1 VNVTLHR
8 VPMREDQ
15 DGDATIAVLEY
26 EARRAREVTLVVGHG
41 YSSSKQNLDG
51 LCAFLGSHGFSV
63 YSLDFPGHKLGASGG
78 RLRDVEDLFGAMD
91 AAVRFARGRGAQ
103 TVYAMGHSMGAATA
117 LCVAGRDRSLA
128 GAISIATGYGRPTV
142 LDALAA
148 RGVVDLRSSYVDG
161 LTLQEASEQWQPH
174 LDAALPQLAG
184 RPVLF
189 VAAERDMMIA
199 RSSVEAL
206 YARASEPRTFVSVPS
221 DHTFAGDNSRTAV
234 LQWLSALHPGRAPA
248 DAVPPTPLVD
258 APL

>member
-8 VPMREDQ
+8 VPLRRDQ
-15 DGDATIAVLEY
+15 GDDDAIVVLEY
-26 EARRAREVTLVVGHG
+26 EARRAREVTLIAGHG

-51 LCAFLGSHGFSV
+51 LCAFLASHGFSV

-78 RLRDVEDLFGAMD
+78 RLRSAQDLFSAMD
-91 AAVRFARGRGAQ
+91 AAVRFARERGAQ
-103 TVYAMGHSMGAATA
+103 TVYAMGHSMGASAA
-117 LCVAGRDRSLA
+117 LCAAGRDRSLA

-142 LDALAA
+142 LDSLAA
-148 RGVVDLRSSYVDG
+148 RGIVDLRSSYVDG
-161 LTLQEASEQWQPH
+161 LTLQEAAEEWQPH

-189 VAAERDMMIA
+189 VAAERDAMIA

-206 YARASEPRTFVSVPS
+206 YERAAEPKAFVTVTS
-221 DHTFAGDNSRTAV
+221 DHTFAADNSRTAV
-234 LQWLSALHPGRAPA
+234 LQWLNALHPRRAA
-248 DAVPPTPLVD
+248 ESAPPTPLID